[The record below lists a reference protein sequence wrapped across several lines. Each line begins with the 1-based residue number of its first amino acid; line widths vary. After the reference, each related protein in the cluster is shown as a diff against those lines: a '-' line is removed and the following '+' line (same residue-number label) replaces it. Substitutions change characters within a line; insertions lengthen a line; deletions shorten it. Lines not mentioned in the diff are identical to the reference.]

1 MSARRLHLFE
11 GYGVELEYMIV
22 RKKDLD
28 VLPVTDKVI
37 HAVSGTYES
46 EIEQGPLNWSNELV
60 LHVIELKTNGP
71 APALEPLP
79 DLFLSHIRTINRIL
93 EAVDG
98 RLMPTAM
105 HPWMDPLLE
114 TRLWPHEYSPVY
126 EAYNRIF
133 GCRGHG
139 WSNLQ
144 SLHINLPFADDSEFG
159 RLHAAIRLIL
169 PILPVIAASSPI
181 VDGRFSG
188 AMDTRLEFYRNNQ
201 KIIPSLAGSVIPE
214 PVFTKNEYER
224 HILKQIYRDIKP
236 YDHDRILR
244 HEWLNSRGAI
254 ARFNRYTIEIR
265 VIDVQECPLAD
276 LAIAAVVVALIKELI
291 AETWGTV
298 SAQQAFPTERL
309 AALFLRAIKDADKA
323 GIDDPEYLRLF
334 GWNNGSVCTAGELW
348 MHLFSSKLSHTLD
361 SMWAE
366 PLEIIL
372 HEGPLSRRI
381 VRFLGADPSRAGL
394 SACYRNLMEC
404 LDEGRLFRA

>member
-1 MSARRLHLFE
+1 
-11 GYGVELEYMIV
+11 MIV
-22 RKKDLD
+22 RKNDLD
-28 VLPVTDKVI
+28 ILPVTDRVI

-46 EIEQGPLNWSNELV
+46 EIELGPLNWSNELV

-79 DLFLSHIRTINRIL
+79 NMFLSDTRKINRIL
-93 EAVDG
+93 ESVDG

-144 SLHINLPFADDSEFG
+144 SQHINLPFANDEEFG

-169 PILPVIAASSPI
+169 PILPAIAASSPV
-181 VDGRFSG
+181 VDGHFSG
-188 AMDTRLEFYRNNQ
+188 LMDTRLEFYRNNQ
-201 KIIPSLAGSVIPE
+201 KIIPTLTGSVIPE
-214 PVFTKNEYER
+214 PVFTKNDYEQQVLER
-224 HILKQIYRDIKP
+224 IYRDIKP

-254 ARFNRYTIEIR
+254 ARFDRYTIEIR
-265 VIDVQECPLAD
+265 MLDIQECPLAD
-276 LAIAAVVVALIKELI
+276 LAITAAIVALLKELI
-291 AETWGTV
+291 AETWGKI

-309 AALFLRAIKDADKA
+309 AGLFLRAIKDADKA
-323 GIDDPEYLRLF
+323 EIDDQEYLRLF
-334 GWNNGSVCTAGELW
+334 SWCNGSVCTAGELW

-381 VRFLGADPSRAGL
+381 VRALKGDVSRESLAV
-394 SACYRNLMEC
+394 CYRNLMGC
-404 LDEGRLFRA
+404 LEEGRLFRA